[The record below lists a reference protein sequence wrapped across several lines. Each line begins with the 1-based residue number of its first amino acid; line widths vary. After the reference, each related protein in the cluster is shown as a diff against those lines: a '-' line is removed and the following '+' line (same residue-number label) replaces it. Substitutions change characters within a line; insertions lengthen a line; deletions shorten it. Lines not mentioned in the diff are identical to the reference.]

1 MHYLLIYEA
10 VDDYITKRGEFREE
24 HLKLAAEAEKRGEIV
39 LAGALGTQGSAF
51 LFLSEN
57 VSLIEEF
64 VKNDPYVKGGLICS
78 YKILPWTTVIG
89 KDAQNPIKMEL
100 K

>member
-10 VDDYITKRGEFREE
+10 VEDYMTRRGEFREE
-24 HLKLAAEAEKRGEIV
+24 HLRLASQAENRGELI

-51 LFLSEN
+51 LFLTKDT
-57 VSLIEEF
+57 SLIEKF
-64 VKNDPYVKGGLICS
+64 VKNDPYIKGGLIRS

-89 KDAQNPIKMEL
+89 KDAQNPIRKI
-100 K
+100 

>member
-10 VDDYITKRGEFREE
+10 VEDYMTRRDEFRKE
-24 HLKLAAEAEKRGEIV
+24 HLKLAADAQRRGEIV

-51 LFLSEN
+51 LFLTEDTL
-57 VSLIEEF
+57 LIEKF
-64 VKNDPYVKGGLICS
+64 VKNDPYFKGGLIRS
-78 YKILPWTTVIG
+78 YKILPWNTVIG
-89 KDAQNPIKMEL
+89 KDAQNPIKTEL

>member
-10 VDDYITKRGEFREE
+10 VEDYMTRRGEFRNE
-24 HLKLAAEAEKRGEIV
+24 HLKLAAQSESRGELI
-39 LAGALGTQGSAF
+39 LAGALGERGSAF

-57 VSLIEEF
+57 TDLIEEF
-64 VKNDPYVKGGLICS
+64 VKNDPYFKGGLIRS
-78 YKILPWTTVIG
+78 YKILPWATVIG
-89 KDAQNPIKMEL
+89 KEAQNPITRKI